1 MTGSLDR
8 DTHQLTSRAAAPRRD
23 GDGAAGAPR
32 PRVLVAE
39 DHEDTRF
46 MLRVFLEGRGFDVI
60 EARNGEEALGLS
72 ESARPDLILLDGSL
86 PHLDGVSVTSHI
98 RARASSGRVPV
109 VFLSGHA
116 EPMARSAAFAA
127 GCDDYLTK
135 PFELDRLHSVLARH
149 LGDGAGPGGV
159 SE

>member
-1 MTGSLDR
+1 MTGTQDR
-8 DTHQLTSRAAAPRRD
+8 NTPQPTSRVAAPRRD
-23 GDGAAGAPR
+23 GDGASGAPR

-46 MLRVFLEGRGFDVI
+46 MLRIFLEARGFDVI

-86 PHLDGVSVTSHI
+86 PHLDGVSVTSRI
-98 RARASSGRVPV
+98 RAHGAARRVPV

-116 EPMARSAAFAA
+116 EPVARSAAFAA

-135 PFELDRLHSVLARH
+135 PFELDRLCSVLVRH

>member
-1 MTGSLDR
+1 MTGTQNR
-8 DTHQLTSRAAAPRRD
+8 DTHQHTARAAEPRRG
-23 GDGAAGAPR
+23 GDAASAAPR

-46 MLRVFLEGRGFDVI
+46 MLRVFLEARGFEVV
-60 EARNGEEALGLS
+60 EAVNGEEALGLS
-72 ESARPDLILLDGSL
+72 ESACPDLILLDGSL
-86 PHLDGVSVTSHI
+86 PRLDGIGVASRI
-98 RARASSGRVPV
+98 RARASSRRVPV

-116 EPMARSAAFAA
+116 EPRARSAAFAA

-135 PFELDRLHSVLARH
+135 PFELDRLCSVLARH